1 MAESW
6 EQRDAAAPAE
16 HHGVGVGD
24 KPAAKIPALIPA
36 ERLDEVF
43 MRMTGTSLA
52 VILQQRQTDG
62 AGGY

>member
-6 EQRDAAAPAE
+6 EQRDEQRDAAGLGA
-16 HHGVGVGD
+16 

-36 ERLDEVF
+36 ERPDEVF

-62 AGGY
+62 VGGY